1 MGIAHIP
8 GLKFWKCGRRRIY
21 AVREA
26 DTKKVLSV
34 SSDSS
39 GEESDFIPLT
49 KRRKDD
55 IDRIA
60 SDVKAIR
67 GDITSLFE
75 VSRTTSVP
83 LGLKKMLIDSFR
95 CTICQGTP
103 MMPPIIF
110 SKCCKNL
117 IGCQE
122 CVDQWYGG
130 TEGMSRSCPR
140 CRAERGFT
148 ETCRVN
154 GLDEF
159 LQMISKILNEGG
171 DHSDCE

>member
-1 MGIAHIP
+1 MIHIL
-8 GLKFWKCGRRRIY
+8 GLKFWKCGSRRIY
-21 AVREA
+21 AVREG
-26 DTKKVLSV
+26 DTKKVITV

-39 GEESDFIPLT
+39 SDESDFVPLT
-49 KRRKDD
+49 KRRRET

-60 SDVKAIR
+60 NDVKIIKGEVA
-67 GDITSLFE
+67 SLFE
-75 VSRTTSVP
+75 VTKMTKVP
-83 LGLKKMLIDSFR
+83 LGVKKIMIDTFR

-103 MMPPIIF
+103 MVPPVIF

-117 IGCQE
+117 IGCQR
-122 CVDQWYGG
+122 CIDQWYSG

-159 LQMISKILNEGG
+159 LQMTSKILDEAEN
-171 DHSDCE
+171 SDSD